1 MYSLQELPSKIPANC
16 EHNLRDEPL
25 PGVQIPPKI
34 LQHASPCIG
43 SISNGD
49 EKTKATLV
57 PLRRLW
63 RTSQDWQLRQEPG
76 APYFPRAYDLEA
88 NPCRRLWRAYPG
100 SFALGALSLGSL
112 SEIPRF
118 RFAAPVDAR
127 QPLRGAPRPEET
139 IPYII
144 RPKQLKKHLCLNT
157 LVTL

>member
-1 MYSLQELPSKIPANC
+1 MLFLRVLAVYSLQELPSKIPANC

-63 RTSQDWQLRQEPG
+63 RTCQGWG
-76 APYFPRAYDLEA
+76 PRKDNKKTKRKKKKICEKGEQTSSASKGP
-88 NPCRRLWRAYPG
+88 NGKC
-100 SFALGALSLGSL
+100 
-112 SEIPRF
+112 F
-118 RFAAPVDAR
+118 RPVD
-127 QPLRGAPRPEET
+127 QPLGHTVSWAFGGQTRPRTTCEQ
-139 IPYII
+139 ID
-144 RPKQLKKHLCLNT
+144 NS
-157 LVTL
+157 